1 MTSPVVTAPEIT
13 TATRTWKLDPSHTHI
28 EFAAKHMMVTT
39 VKGQFSKFEGVILAD
54 EADPT
59 RSSVE
64 VTIDAA
70 SLSTR
75 DERRDG
81 HLLSP
86 DFLDVQ
92 NYPHITFKSRRVSF
106 SDPHHF
112 QVVGD
117 LTVRGVSKEVVL
129 NGTYEGK
136 QTTPWGTT
144 VAGFTAETRIDRREW
159 GLNWNA
165 ALETGGWLVGNEVR
179 ISIEAEA
186 TPA

>member
-1 MTSPVVTAPEIT
+1 MTTPVMTAPAT
-13 TATRTWKLDPSHTHI
+13 TTTVRTWKLDPSHTHI

-39 VKGQFSKFEGVILAD
+39 VKGQFSKFDGVIHAD
-54 EADPT
+54 EANPT

-75 DERRDG
+75 DEKRDG

-92 NYPHITFKSRRVSF
+92 NYPHITFKSRRVTVT
-106 SDPHHF
+106 DATHF

-117 LTVRGVSKEVVL
+117 LTIRGVSKEVVL
-129 NGTYEGK
+129 NATFEGK
-136 QTTPWGTT
+136 GTTPWGTT

-165 ALETGGWLVGNEVR
+165 ALETGGWLVSNEIR
-179 ISIEAEA
+179 INIEAEA
-186 TPA
+186 NPA

>member
-1 MTSPVVTAPEIT
+1 MTSPVTAAPQT
-13 TATRTWKLDPSHTHI
+13 TSAVRTWKLDPAHTHI
-28 EFAAKHMMVTT
+28 EFAAKHMMVST
-39 VKGQFSKFEGVILAD
+39 VKGQFSKFDGVIVAD
-54 EADPT
+54 EANPAH
-59 RSSVE
+59 SSVE

-81 HLLSP
+81 HLHSP

-92 NYPHITFKSRRVSF
+92 NYPHVTFKSRQVTF
-106 SDPHHF
+106 SDSSHF

-117 LTVRGVSKEVVL
+117 LTIRGVSKEVVL
-129 NGTYEGK
+129 NASYEGK

-165 ALETGGWLVGNEVR
+165 ALETGGWLVGNEIR

-186 TPA
+186 NPA